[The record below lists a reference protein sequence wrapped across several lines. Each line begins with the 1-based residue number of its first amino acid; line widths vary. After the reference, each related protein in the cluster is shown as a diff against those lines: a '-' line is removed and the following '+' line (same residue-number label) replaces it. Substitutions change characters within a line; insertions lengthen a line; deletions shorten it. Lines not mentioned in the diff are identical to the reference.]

1 LKLFS
6 PGNVICLG
14 NIAEERKDLK
24 MKLILRLVV
33 NAVAI
38 YIAVAILNGKG
49 LTMDSG
55 SWVAFI
61 WLALIFAGVNALI
74 KPVLT
79 LLGCPFVILTLGLGT
94 LLINTL
100 MFYLTAMIGQYFN
113 IGFYIT
119 SFWGAFFGSI
129 IVSIVSVVL
138 NSILRDR

>member
-1 LKLFS
+1 
-6 PGNVICLG
+6 
-14 NIAEERKDLK
+14 
-24 MKLILRLVV
+24 MKFILRLVV

-38 YIAVAILNGKG
+38 YIAVAVLNGKG

-55 SWVAFI
+55 SWLSFV

-74 KPVLT
+74 KPVLAV
-79 LLGCPFVILTLGLGT
+79 LGCPFVILTLGLGT

-100 MFYLTAMIGQYFN
+100 MFYITAMIGQYFS
-113 IGFYIT
+113 IGFYIN

-138 NSILRDR
+138 NSLLRDR

>member
-1 LKLFS
+1 
-6 PGNVICLG
+6 
-14 NIAEERKDLK
+14 
-24 MKLILRLVV
+24 MKLALRLII

-38 YIAVAILNGKG
+38 YIAVALLNGNG

-55 SWVAFI
+55 SWVSFL
-61 WLALIFAGVNALI
+61 WLALIFAGLNALI
-74 KPVLT
+74 KPILMV
-79 LLGCPFVILTLGLGT
+79 LGCPFVIITLGLGT

-100 MFYLTAMIGQYFN
+100 MFYITAMVGQYFN

-138 NSILRDR
+138 SSVLRDR